1 MSTPRPSRWS
11 AAGALLLLCAALGC
25 RRDARGGVVVELW
38 AMGREGE
45 VVAQL
50 IPEFERRHPSLR
62 VRVQQV
68 PWSAAH
74 EKLVTATSTTPAR
87 APMPTAIIPEP
98 NNPPRA
104 GGRCVSAMATP
115 PESRQIQAAS
125 TRPKPGSEPSTVQAT
140 TARHVAASAVS
151 PREGRCRASSS
162 PSGATTS
169 ASDATGLRKAKPTK

>member
-1 MSTPRPSRWS
+1 LSASRPSRWS

-50 IPEFERRHPSLR
+50 MPEFERRHPDLR

-74 EKLVTATSTTPAR
+74 EKLVTAYVGGAMPDVFQAQHL
-87 APMPTAIIPEP
+87 AP
-98 NNPPRA
+98 
-104 GGRCVSAMATP
+104 S
-115 PESRQIQAAS
+115 
-125 TRPKPGSEPSTVQAT
+125 
-140 TARHVAASAVS
+140 S
-151 PREGRCRASSS
+151 PRWTRSSRWMTGSRALRPSSGETTSRASS
-162 PSGATTS
+162 T
-169 ASDATGLRKAKPTK
+169 PT